1 MNHVNDVFI
10 GVDLGGTNVRVGAI
24 TPLGDMLTWQAAE
37 IEASRGPEAGVKKIS
52 ALVQHVAA
60 SSDGSIKGIG
70 IGAPGPLD
78 RQHGTIQN
86 PYTLPGWEHV
96 DIVSPIANQF
106 GVPVALENDA
116 DAAALGE
123 FWVGAGQG
131 KSSLAMV
138 TIGTGVGTALILN
151 GQIFR
156 GIGGAHQEGGH
167 MIIDPTGPDCYC
179 GAHGCWESLV
189 SGTAI
194 AKFARTAPELL
205 SSTLYQT
212 SQGDVDQLT
221 ASMVFDAA
229 REGDPL
235 SLRLVD
241 QTATYIALGLV
252 NIIMLYLPDLV
263 VLTGGVLRSYDLLE
277 ERIHSIIA
285 HHDVVVPAHQVT
297 IQLSQLGQQA
307 GMFGAASAAQLRCK
321 ETQI

>member
-1 MNHVNDVFI
+1 MMFFI

-37 IEASRGPEAGVKKIS
+37 IQASRGPEAGLKKIS
-52 ALVQHVAA
+52 ALVQRVAA
-60 SSDGSIKGIG
+60 SSDGTINGIG

-86 PYTLPGWEHV
+86 PYTLPGWESF

-123 FWVGAGQG
+123 FWAGAGRG

-151 GQIFR
+151 GEIFR
-156 GIGGAHQEGGH
+156 GVDGAHQEGGH
-167 MIIDPTGPDCYC
+167 IVIDPAGPACYC

-194 AKFARTAPELL
+194 AQFAHNSPELP
-205 SSTLYQT
+205 SSSLYQAY
-212 SQGDVDQLT
+212 QGNGGLLT
-221 ASMVFDAA
+221 AAMVFEAA
-229 REGDPL
+229 KQGDPL
-235 SLRLVD
+235 SMELLE

-252 NIIMLYLPDLV
+252 NIIMLYLPDRI

-277 ERIHSIIA
+277 KRLHSVIA
-285 HHDVVVPAHQVT
+285 RHSVVVPAQKVC

-307 GMFGAASAAQLRCK
+307 GMFGAARAAQMLRK
-321 ETQI
+321 ES

>member
-1 MNHVNDVFI
+1 
-10 GVDLGGTNVRVGAI
+10 
-24 TPLGDMLTWQAAE
+24 MLTWQAAE

-52 ALVQHVAA
+52 ALVQRVAA

-106 GVPVALENDA
+106 GVLVALENDA

-151 GQIFR
+151 GQTFR

-194 AKFARTAPELL
+194 AKFARTAPEL
-205 SSTLYQT
+205 SSSILYQT

-229 REGDPL
+229 RKGDPL
-235 SLRLVD
+235 SLRIVD
-241 QTATYIALGLV
+241 QTARYIALGLV
-252 NIIMLYLPDLV
+252 NIIMLYLPDII
-263 VLTGGVLRSYDLLE
+263 VLTGGVVRSYDLLK
-277 ERIHSIIA
+277 ERIHSVIA
-285 HHDVVVPAHQVT
+285 NHDVVVPAQKVC

-307 GMFGAASAAQLRCK
+307 GMFGAAHAAQLRCK
-321 ETQI
+321 ETQT